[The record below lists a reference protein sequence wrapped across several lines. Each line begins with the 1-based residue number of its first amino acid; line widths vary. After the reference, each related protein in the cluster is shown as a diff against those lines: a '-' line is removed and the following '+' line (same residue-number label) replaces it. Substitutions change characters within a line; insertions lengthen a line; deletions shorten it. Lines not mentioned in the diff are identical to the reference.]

1 MPRAL
6 SLDLRRRIVEAVEAG
21 ASCRSV
27 ALRFSVAVST
37 VIKLM
42 QAYRATGSIAPK
54 QMGGYK
60 KSKLEPYRQTVLALV
75 EATPDATLAEHL
87 RALKKLKIKAKRS
100 SLARFL
106 DQAGLSFK
114 KNSARQR
121 ARPA

>member
-27 ALRFSVAVST
+27 AFRFSVAVST

-60 KSKLEPYRQTVLALV
+60 KSKLEPHRHTVLALV

-87 RALKKLKIKAKRS
+87 RALKKQKIKTGLS

-114 KNSARQR
+114 KNFARQR
-121 ARPA
+121 ARAS